1 MFREI
6 NDEFTE
12 KVTFYYKHI
21 QLNNNVSNVLEL
33 FNSQCDYSI
42 VILDHSNL
50 NLYYIE
56 KQLTKL
62 V

>member
-21 QLNNNVSNVLEL
+21 QSNNNVSNALAM
-33 FNSQCDYSI
+33 FNSQHGYSI
-42 VILDHSNL
+42 VNMVI
-50 NLYYIE
+50 
-56 KQLTKL
+56 Q
-62 V
+62 

>member
-21 QLNNNVSNVLEL
+21 QSNNNVSNVLAL

-42 VILDHSNL
+42 VISDRSNL